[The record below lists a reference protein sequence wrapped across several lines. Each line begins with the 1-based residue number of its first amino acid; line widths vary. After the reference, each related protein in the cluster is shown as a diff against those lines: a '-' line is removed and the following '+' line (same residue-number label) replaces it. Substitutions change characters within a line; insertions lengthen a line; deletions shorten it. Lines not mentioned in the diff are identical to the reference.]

1 MSGHRFKLPP
11 RAVLSAAGLLAF
23 VLFSLTHGPAPRA
36 QEQPQQRPTPE
47 PVELGEDDV
56 LKIDTDLILVDVMV
70 TDAEGRAVKGLR
82 PEDFKLYE
90 DGDER
95 PVAFLQKHQPNSP
108 QAFSTCPKSSST
120 GVERP
125 KIVTDTRSLFLS

>member
-1 MSGHRFKLPP
+1 MSFMSGQKIIISAL
-11 RAVLSAAGLLAF
+11 AVAAAAF
-23 VLFSLTHGPAPRA
+23 LFVAAPRA
-36 QEQPQQRPTPE
+36 QEQQPPPAPPSQRPTSE

-56 LKIDTDLILVDVMV
+56 LKIDTDLVLVDVSV

-95 PVAFLQKHQPNSP
+95 PVAFLN
-108 QAFSTCPKSSST
+108 
-120 GVERP
+120 VER
-125 KIVTDTRSLFLS
+125 RAGA